1 MIDFIKNIRFR
12 KMKFQKISIAIFLL
26 ISQVAIA
33 QSPNETLSSLV
44 KMTLEGSARIKEQV
58 QLLNV
63 GDYRI
68 KVQQSG
74 TKPQINGELSYTRLD
89 PIAEAVIPIP
99 GFEGKLQFQ
108 PHNNY
113 NTNVAASYVIYDW
126 GRFKAGV
133 QKTLLEIQQQRES
146 VESLKQT
153 LAYQVAQLYYG
164 IIYLQK
170 AIAVQQDQVK
180 LVEENG
186 KIISDRLK
194 SGDALEYD
202 VVQTQVRYK
211 NAEIRVVD
219 LQGQLEKQ
227 YIFLSSLIGTDAH
240 KLIPANAELRYNY
253 PFADA
258 QGAISEATVNNLDLR
273 TALARENAL
282 AQEVKIS
289 SMGNL
294 PQLSANAAAGIK
306 NGYQPNIDAWR
317 FNTLLGVR
325 LSIPIYTGKR
335 SAYNTQIA
343 RINLDAAKQSTAAQK
358 TQINRD
364 IENAFN
370 DIRVATQKKALAERN
385 VYQAEYGLK
394 LAKIRL
400 TNGVS
405 TPLEIQTSETA
416 LEDAKFSLLQYD
428 YQILLAKLEV
438 SRLSGVK
445 L

>member
-1 MIDFIKNIRFR
+1 MIDYQKYLRFR
-12 KMKFQKISIAIFLL
+12 KMKFQKITIAILL
-26 ISQVAIA
+26 IFSQIAIA
-33 QSPNETLSSLV
+33 QNANETLSSLV
-44 KMTLEGSARIKEQV
+44 KQAIEYSPRVKEQI

-74 TKPQINGELSYTRLD
+74 TKPQINGEISYTRLD

-113 NTNVAASYVIYDW
+113 NTNIAASYVIYDW

-133 QKTLLEIQQQRES
+133 QKTLLEMQQQREGI
-146 VESLKQT
+146 ESLKQT

-170 AIAVQQDQVK
+170 AIVVQQDQVK
-180 LVEENG
+180 LVDENS

-194 SGDALEYD
+194 SGDALDYD
-202 VVQTQVRYK
+202 VVQAQVRYK

-227 YIFLSSLIGTDAH
+227 YIFLSALIGSDAH
-240 KLIPANAELRYNY
+240 KQIPANAELQYNY
-253 PFADA
+253 PFADV
-258 QGAISEATVNNLDLR
+258 QGAIGEAAVNNLDIK
-273 TALARENAL
+273 TALARESAL

-289 SMGNL
+289 SMSSL
-294 PQLSANAAAGIK
+294 PQLAANGAIGIK
-306 NGYQPNIDAWR
+306 NGYQPDIDAWR
-317 FNTLLGVR
+317 FNTLLGVK

-335 SAYNTQIA
+335 GAYNTQIA
-343 RINLDAAKQSTAAQK
+343 RINLDAARQSTEAQK
-358 TQINRD
+358 TLISRD

-370 DIRVATQKKALAERN
+370 DIRVATQKKTLAERN

>member
-1 MIDFIKNIRFR
+1 MIDYIKNIMFS
-12 KMKFQKISIAIFLL
+12 KMKIQKISIIILL
-26 ISQVAIA
+26 FVSQIA
-33 QSPNETLSSLV
+33 LAQNPNETLSSLV
-44 KMTLEGSARIKEQV
+44 KQAIEYSPRLKEQSE
-58 QLLNV
+58 LLNV

-74 TKPQINGELSYTRLD
+74 TRPQVSGELSYTRLD

-99 GFEGKLQFQ
+99 GFDGKLQFQ

-133 QKTLLEIQQQRES
+133 QKTLLEMQQQREGI
-146 VESLKQT
+146 EGLKQT

-170 AIAVQQDQVK
+170 AIVVQQDQVK
-180 LVEENG
+180 LVEENS

-194 SGDALEYD
+194 SGDALDYD
-202 VVQTQVRYK
+202 VVQAQVRYK

-227 YIFLSSLIGTDAH
+227 YIFLSSLIGSDAH
-240 KLIPANAELRYNY
+240 KQIPASAELQYNY
-253 PFADA
+253 PFVDA
-258 QGAISEATVNNLDLR
+258 QGAYSEAINNNLDLK
-273 TALARENAL
+273 TALARESAL
-282 AQEVKIS
+282 AQEIKIS
-289 SMGNL
+289 SMSSL
-294 PQLSANAAAGIK
+294 PQLSANAAMGVK

-335 SAYNTQIA
+335 GAYNTQIA
-343 RINLDAAKQSTAAQK
+343 KINLDAAKQSTEAQK

-370 DIRVATQKKALAERN
+370 DIKVATQKRALAERN
-385 VYQAEYGLK
+385 VYQSEYGLK

-416 LEDAKFSLLQYD
+416 VQEAKFSLLQYD
-428 YQILLAKLEV
+428 YQVLLAKLEIA
-438 SRLSGVK
+438 RLSGVK

>member
-1 MIDFIKNIRFR
+1 
-12 KMKFQKISIAIFLL
+12 MKIQKISIAILL
-26 ISQVAIA
+26 LFSQLAIA
-33 QSPNETLSSLV
+33 QAPGETLSTLV
-44 KMTLEGSARIKEQV
+44 KQALDYSPRVKEQQ
-58 QLLNV
+58 QLLTI

-74 TKPQINGELSYTRLD
+74 LKPQINGELSYTRLD

-113 NTNVAASYVIYDW
+113 NTAVNASYVIYDW

-133 QKTLLEIQQQRES
+133 QKTLLEIQQQREGI
-146 VESLKQT
+146 ESLRQT

-170 AIAVQQDQVK
+170 AIVVQQDQLK
-180 LVEENG
+180 LIQENG
-186 KIISDRLK
+186 KIIADRIK
-194 SGDALEYD
+194 SGDALDYD
-202 VVQTQVRYK
+202 AIQVQVRYK
-211 NAEIRVVD
+211 NAEIRVID

-240 KLIPANAELRYNY
+240 KQVPPNADLQFNYALADVKGAYN
-253 PFADA
+253 
-258 QGAISEATVNNLDLR
+258 EAVTNNLDLK
-273 TALARENAL
+273 TAIARESAL
-282 AQEVKIS
+282 AQDIKIS
-289 SMGNL
+289 SMSSL
-294 PQLSANAAAGIK
+294 PQLAANASMGVR
-306 NGYQPNIDAWR
+306 NGYQPDIDAWR
-317 FNTLLGVR
+317 FNTLLGVK

-335 SAYNTQIA
+335 GAYNTQIA
-343 RINLDAAKQSTAAQK
+343 RITLDAAKQSTEYQK

-370 DIRVATQKKALAERN
+370 DITVATKKKELAERN
-385 VYQAEYGLK
+385 VFQAEYGLK
-394 LAKIRL
+394 LMKTRL
-400 TNGVS
+400 ENGVS
-405 TPLEIQTSETA
+405 TPVEIQAAETA

-428 YQILLAKLEV
+428 YQVILSKLEI
-438 SRLSGVK
+438 SRISGIK